1 MVISLCFYD
10 NGIGDVGLVVLLR
23 ILKENCFV
31 INFDFFENKFGKEGV
46 CVIGEMVLENVFL

>member
-1 MVISLCFYD
+1 MSLCFYD